1 MIHQNRRGKAVGK
14 GITYPSCNECAV
26 LMGHPSFSSS
36 FAITHNT
43 AVDNRVH
50 NFVLVFLI
58 PIGGIAGSNLVFK
71 ILIGIAKSPA
81 KGIAA
86 ICTLT
91 GNVV

>member
-1 MIHQNRRGKAVGK
+1 MYCVDGTPQFFLVFC
-14 GITYPSCNECAV
+14 YY
-26 LMGHPSFSSS
+26 
-36 FAITHNT
+36 NT

-58 PIGGIAGSNLVFK
+58 PIGGIAGSNHVFK
-71 ILIGIAKSPA
+71 ILIGIAESPA
-81 KGIAA
+81 KGFAA